1 MPPHGIFSNILSWV
15 AANERKLGA
24 ALFAF
29 GFLTDFFTFGILPI
43 GIVNYIFMGYLAL
56 AAVSAI
62 GAHVFAPYHE
72 SPIWWK
78 KALSV
83 IFPLGAQ
90 YAFGGLLSGFVVFYT
105 AHSVVLASWPF
116 LIFIALI
123 YIGNEYFRMYKQYLV
138 FQTTL
143 FFFTLYAY
151 SIFGVPLVVG
161 QLGPWIFLLS
171 SVVAVLV
178 FSAFLYVLY
187 RANKARFRES
197 FRNIVR
203 ACAVMLMTVS
213 GSYFLGVIPP
223 IPLVMKDAGVY
234 HSLVKL
240 SEGYQV
246 TEEAPRDWWDLRTP
260 VVHHEIGTYLYAYS
274 AIQAPTRFG
283 STVVHRWERYDDT
296 ENDWIT
302 VSKVAFPISGGRE
315 GGYRG
320 YSQKD
325 AVPSGKWR
333 VSVETANGQVIG
345 RIRFDVEST
354 DVQPALYEKTL

>member
-1 MPPHGIFSNILSWV
+1 MPSPGIFSCLLLW
-15 AANERKLGA
+15 AAQNERKLGA
-24 ALFAF
+24 VLFAF

-43 GIVNYIFMGYLAL
+43 GVVNYIFMGYLAL
-56 AAVSAI
+56 AALCSI
-62 GAHVFAPYHE
+62 GAHSFAIHHE
-72 SPIWWK
+72 SSVWWK

-116 LIFIALI
+116 LIFITLI

-151 SIFGVPLVVG
+151 TIFGVPLVVG

-178 FSAFLYVLY
+178 FSVFLYALY

-197 FRNIVR
+197 FRNIRR
-203 ACAVMLMTVS
+203 ASAVMLVAVC
-213 GSYFLGVIPP
+213 GAYFLGVIPP
-223 IPLVMKDAGVY
+223 IPLVMKDAGIY
-234 HSLVKL
+234 HGLMRVNA
-240 SEGYQV
+240 GYVAQA
-246 TEEAPRDWWDLRTP
+246 EAPQAWWDLRTP
-260 VVHHEIGTYLYAYS
+260 VIHQASGAYLYAYS
-274 AIQAPTRFG
+274 AIQAPTKFG
-283 STVVHRWERYDDT
+283 STVVHRWERHNGTKWVT
-296 ENDWIT
+296 ESMI
-302 VSKVAFPISGGRE
+302 AFPIYGGRE
-315 GGYRG
+315 AGYRG

-325 AVPSGKWR
+325 TSVPGKWR

-345 RIRFDVEST
+345 RIRFDVESIA
-354 DVQPALYEKTL
+354 VPPALYEKTL